1 MQPHE
6 HKIYNSFDYGYVIT
20 CHKSQ
25 GSQWEKVVVIDEV
38 LDRNM
43 HHRWLYT
50 AITRSTEKLVL
61 VV

>member
-1 MQPHE
+1 M
-6 HKIYNSFDYGYVIT
+6 IT

-38 LDRNM
+38 LDRDM

-50 AITRSTEKLVL
+50 AITRSSEKLVL